1 VQEDGSIHV
10 DARELAPGT
19 PVDVIVLRADG
30 QDLPPIDEILA
41 GYGGGRLFR
50 TADEVDR
57 YIRTERDAWDH

>member
-1 VQEDGSIHV
+1 
-10 DARELAPGT
+10 
-19 PVDVIVLRADG
+19 VIVLRADG